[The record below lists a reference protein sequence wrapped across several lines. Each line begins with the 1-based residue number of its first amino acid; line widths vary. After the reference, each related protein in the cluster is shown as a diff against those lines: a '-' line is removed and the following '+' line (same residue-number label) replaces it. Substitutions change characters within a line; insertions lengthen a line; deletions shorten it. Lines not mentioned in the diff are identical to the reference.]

1 MTIPELVPLTN
12 GLSVPCG
19 RQMLVCDRSRI
30 TEVGNHAIDLAFLV
44 AGTDYV
50 PRVRLLRER
59 IERATSE
66 EIARILRRLTQRAVG
81 CCRLAEL

>member
-1 MTIPELVPLTN
+1 MSIGELVPLTN

-30 TEVGNHAIDLAFLV
+30 SEVGKDAIDLAFLITGTNHV
-44 AGTDYV
+44 A
-50 PRVRLLRER
+50 RVRLPRQR

-66 EIARILRRLTQRAVG
+66 EIARILRRLTQRVVG
-81 CCRLAEL
+81 CCRFSEW